1 MANSSDTSTTET
13 AAPATTNGDEAD
25 RNANRSTTPG
35 SEGFKNFIGTGWAE
49 RDETLPQARPQA
61 ANAAERRAKVSAAF
75 PGQRL
80 VIPAGDMKQRAN
92 DTDYPYRAHSAFA
105 HLTGWGSDSE
115 PGALLVLEPTG
126 DTGHEA
132 TLYFRE
138 RAGRDS
144 EEFYANAAIGE
155 FWIGPRPSLA
165 HVAAD
170 LAVATR
176 DILDFD
182 AVIDAVDTA
191 TLVIREAD
199 AAVTERVDHARIRF
213 AAERVLSEN
222 AQDAAFSLEVG
233 GDHEPDGELARVV
246 SELRLVK
253 DDYEIAEMRAAIDA
267 TERGFGEVLAELP
280 RITAEVRGERVIEGV
295 FATRARL
302 DGNDVGYGSIAA
314 AGPHATI
321 LHWTRNDGPVV
332 PGDLVLLDA
341 GVEMDSYYTADI
353 TRTFPVNGTFS
364 PVQRQVYE
372 AVLEAADAAFA
383 IVKPGIVFREV
394 HAAAM
399 AVIARKTAEWGFLP
413 VSAEESLEPDNQF
426 HRRYM
431 VHGTSHH
438 LGLDVHD
445 CAQAR
450 RELYMDGVIEA
461 GMIFTIEPGLYFQ
474 PDDLTVPAE
483 FRGIGVRI
491 EDDILVTAD
500 GAENLSV
507 RIPRTADAVEAW
519 VQGARG

>member
-1 MANSSDTSTTET
+1 MANTSDTSTTET
-13 AAPATTNGDEAD
+13 AAPATTASEETVRD
-25 RNANRSTTPG
+25 ANRSTTPG
-35 SEGFKNFIGTGWAE
+35 SEGFKNFIGSGWAE
-49 RDETLPQARPQA
+49 RDETLPQAREQA
-61 ANAAERRAKVSAAF
+61 SFAAARRAKVSAAF
-75 PGQRL
+75 TGQRL
-80 VIPAGDMKQRAN
+80 IVPAGDVKQRAN
-92 DTDYPYRAHSAFA
+92 DTDYPFRAHSAFA

-115 PGALLVLEPTG
+115 PGAVLVFEPTT
-126 DTGHEA
+126 DGHEA
-132 TLYFRE
+132 TVYFRE

-144 EEFYANAAIGE
+144 EEFYANPAIGE

-170 LAVATR
+170 LDIATR
-176 DILDFD
+176 GLEEFD
-182 AVIDAVDTA
+182 RVIDAVDTA
-191 TLVIREAD
+191 TLVLREAD
-199 AAVTERVDHARIRF
+199 ASVTERVDHARIRF
-213 AAERVLSEN
+213 AAEQALSTN
-222 AQDAAFSLEVG
+222 ASDAPFSLEVG
-233 GDHEPDGELARVV
+233 GSHEPDAEVARVL

-253 DDYEIAEMRAAIDA
+253 DGFEIAQMRAAIDA
-267 TERGFGEVLAELP
+267 TQRGFTEVIGELP

-302 DGNDVGYGSIAA
+302 DGNDVGYDSIAA

-364 PVQRQVYE
+364 EVQRKIYE
-372 AVLEAADAAFA
+372 AVREAADAAFA

-399 AVIARKTAEWGFLP
+399 QVIARKTAEWGFLP
-413 VSAEESLEPDNQF
+413 VSAEESLEPENQF

-450 RELYMDGVIEA
+450 REMYMDGVVEA
-461 GMIFTIEPGLYFQ
+461 GMVFTIEPGLYFQ
-474 PDDLTVPAE
+474 ADDLTVPAE

-500 GAENLSV
+500 GAENLSAG
-507 RIPRTADAVEAW
+507 IPRTADEVEAW
-519 VQGARG
+519 VRGEAR